1 MKKIVI
7 VLNNMEVGG
16 VQKSLYN
23 LLWTIRGQYDITL
36 CLFQTKGIYF
46 SQLPPDVKTKQV
58 KGPFRHL
65 GLGQGECVGTQKL
78 IRGALALTARIFGR
92 PAAIKLM
99 LVGEKYLPGEYDCAI
114 AFLQNGRIESFYG
127 GVQDY
132 VLHRI
137 KAAKK
142 IAFLHCDYGR
152 CGANH
157 PKNNN
162 LLRQFD
168 QIAACSDGCRESV
181 EKIMPELKDKC
192 VTIRNCHRIEEIRVL
207 ADSDSVEYD
216 SNYQN
221 VVMVS
226 RLAHEKGIERAIA
239 AVAKCWEK
247 GIKTRLHIVGDGNM
261 RSVLENMT
269 VERGLAEQVFF
280 YGEQKNP
287 YRYMKNADLFLM
299 TSYHE
304 AAPMVLEEA
313 RCIGLPVL
321 TVENTSSH
329 EMVTM
334 HAAGWV
340 CDNSQEA
347 LEASLIRILK
357 DREGRDALRKK
368 LRRCNMD
375 NETAL
380 RQLQR
385 IIEGYD
391 EN

>member
-23 LLWTIRGQYDITL
+23 LLWAIHDYYDITL
-36 CLFQTKGIYF
+36 CLFQRKGMY
-46 SQLPPDVKTKQV
+46 SEQLPENIKLIECR
-58 KGPFRHL
+58 GMFRYL
-65 GLGQGECVGTQKL
+65 GLGQQECTGIHKL
-78 IRGALALTARIFGR
+78 IRGSLVLIARFLGR
-92 PAAIKLM
+92 DVAIKLM
-99 LVGEKYLPGEYDCAI
+99 LTGEKRLPEEYDCAI
-114 AFLQNGRIESFYG
+114 AFLQNGNIRNFYG

-132 VLHRI
+132 VLYRV
-137 KAAKK
+137 KAKKK

-157 PKNNN
+157 PRNNN
-162 LLRQFD
+162 LLGQFD
-168 QIAACSDGCRESV
+168 QIAACSDGCRKSV
-181 EKIMPELKDKC
+181 EDILPELKDKC
-192 VTIRNCHRIEEIRVL
+192 VTVRNCHRVDEIRRL
-207 ADSDSVEYD
+207 AELDSVEYD
-216 SNYQN
+216 AGFQN

-239 AVAKCWEK
+239 AIAKCREN
-247 GIKTRLHIVGDGNM
+247 GIEARLHIVGNGNM
-261 RSVLENMT
+261 RPVLEKT
-269 VERGLAEQVFF
+269 AVEKGLAGHIFF
-280 YGEQKNP
+280 YGEQENP
-287 YRYMKNADLFLM
+287 YRYMKHADLFLM

-313 RCIGLPVL
+313 RCVGLPVL

-329 EMVTM
+329 EMVTIQ
-334 HAAGWV
+334 AAGWV

-357 DREGRDALRKK
+357 DQKGMEAVRKE
-368 LRRCNMD
+368 LCGCVVD

-380 RQLQR
+380 RQLR
-385 IIEGYD
+385 RVIEGYY